1 MPLPKRNPPAIPAHI
16 AQHKARNLVALHII
30 TPSGERITTTADAGQ
45 TLLSAAQ
52 AAGMPL
58 EGTCEGQMACSTC
71 HVVIAPDWF
80 GKLAPDSADEE
91 DMLDL
96 AAGVARTS
104 RLACQIVLATD
115 HDGLTLRIPGE
126 SRNMQ
131 RG

>member
-1 MPLPKRNPPAIPAHI
+1 MVKVRFIDRDGNAVEAEG
-16 AQHKARNLVALHII
+16 A
-30 TPSGERITTTADAGQ
+30 AG
-45 TLLSAAQ
+45 TSLLEAGQ

-71 HVVIAPDWF
+71 HVI
-80 GKLAPDSADEE
+80 LAPEWFDRLPPASEEEE

-104 RLACQIVLATD
+104 RLSCQIVLTD
-115 HDGLTLRIPGE
+115 ELDGVEVRIPAE
-126 SRNMQ
+126 SRDMQ